1 MCYRQ
6 RAPSAS
12 ELLTSEDRE
21 EIAKVTYQEPFY
33 SDDKDIPV
41 KTWEYAGREFRFK
54 SNKLSDL
61 PIFNPSNENRII
73 QEHNRLNLRD
83 PKFRVWNIA
92 EAPPS
97 RKEAAKLLEEEESAK
112 KGKCPRQNIAYEH
125 NDFLASQVCLKFA
138 CAVGKAMLRGFR
150 FGVNYRF
157 RGLRRRINMVSSF
170 LRMQSQIMCSMSYS
184 I

>member
-1 MCYRQ
+1 MCYSRC
-6 RAPSAS
+6 APSPS

-21 EIAKVTYQEPFY
+21 EIAQVVYQEPFY
-33 SDDKDIPV
+33 SDDKDLPA

-73 QEHNRLNLRD
+73 WENNRLNQQD
-83 PKFRVWNIA
+83 PRFKVWNIA

-97 RKEAAKLLEEEESAK
+97 RKEVAKLLEEEK
-112 KGKCPRQNIAYEH
+112 KSVKKEKGPKRGIAYEH
-125 NDFLASQVCLKFA
+125 NSFLASQVCVQLA
-138 CAVGKAMLRGFR
+138 CVRKAMLKSFR
-150 FGVNYRF
+150 FGVNCRSW
-157 RGLRRRINMVSSF
+157 GLRRRINMVSSF